1 MVWNFFAVKCNMKD
15 AITIVLALII
25 LFLIWNDRQT
35 ASYDA
40 EVVTAERVPP
50 DVTQVIIEKIQSS
63 DPDIVPLETL
73 FINHQG
79 EGVYN
84 SRFMFFNTRHFYG
97 TQYDVQAKVDNDG
110 SVTIMD
116 RKDTAVADYARAY
129 KPDQYQSWDAI
140 QGNLDKQ
147 LKDALSNP
155 LTVPSLESY
164 KPALR

>member
-1 MVWNFFAVKCNMKD
+1 MKD

-40 EVVTAERVPP
+40 EVMTAERVPP

-63 DPDIVPLETL
+63 DPDMVPLETL

-79 EGVYN
+79 DGVYN
-84 SRFMFFNTRHFYG
+84 SRFMFFNTKHFYG
-97 TQYDVQAKVDNDG
+97 TQYDVQAKVENDG

-129 KPDQYQSWDAI
+129 KPDQYQSWDVI
-140 QGNLDKQ
+140 QNNLDKQ

-155 LTVPSLESY
+155 MTAPSLESY
-164 KPALR
+164 KPTLR

>member
-1 MVWNFFAVKCNMKD
+1 MKD

-40 EVVTAERVPP
+40 EVATAERVPP

-63 DPDIVPLETL
+63 DPNIVPLETL

-79 EGVYN
+79 DGVYN
-84 SRFMFFNTRHFYG
+84 SRFMFLNTKHFYG

-116 RKDTAVADYARAY
+116 RKDTAVSDYARAY
-129 KPDQYQSWDAI
+129 KPDQYQSWEAI
-140 QGNLDKQ
+140 QGNLDNQ
-147 LKDALSNP
+147 LKDALSKP
-155 LTVPSLESY
+155 LTAPSLESY
-164 KPALR
+164 KPELR